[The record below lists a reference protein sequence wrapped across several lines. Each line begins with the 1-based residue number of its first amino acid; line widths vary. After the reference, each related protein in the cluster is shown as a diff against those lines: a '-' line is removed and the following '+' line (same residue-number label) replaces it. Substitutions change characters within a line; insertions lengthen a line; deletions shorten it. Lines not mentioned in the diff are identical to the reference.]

1 MRVVH
6 LSTSDGG
13 GGAAR
18 AAHRLHVGLRRVGVE
33 SSMLVE
39 ERKTDDPHVSRFRP
53 PEELLSRLRR
63 RARRSA
69 IRRDAARYPDRP
81 ATLDWFSDDRTPYGA
96 QIAAQVPQCD

>member
-53 PEELLSRLRR
+53 PDDLMSRLRD
-63 RARRSA
+63 
-69 IRRDAARYPDRP
+69 I
-81 ATLDWFSDDRTPYGA
+81 
-96 QIAAQVPQCD
+96 